1 MIFTIICIQ
10 WIFCKLKWKLEMN
23 MRLALSP
30 LTLALGAALATTVVT
45 PNVLMAGEVTTYE
58 TIQVIGHQ
66 YKGYAEH
73 MPQSGTKTD
82 VEWLDV
88 PQAVSVVTKTEMKD
102 RGVVRLVDA
111 LDGVAGVNNTL
122 GEGSRDQFVI
132 RGFDVLND
140 IYRDGMRDDGTLQSY
155 RSLANIERVEVVKGP
170 AGALYGRGSAGGII
184 NLTTKRANGDNFTH
198 INGSVGSNS
207 QFIGQIDN
215 SIAMT
220 DKISGRIN
228 VEYRK
233 TNSYVEHVDSN
244 DFFIAPTI
252 RVLPAEG
259 HIIDLDVEYGH
270 QELVPYRGVPSKNGK
285 PVDVLNRTFFGAT
298 NDYQESDSI
307 RLAVN
312 YEWQLNNE
320 WVWTNRASYSYVEL
334 KQKGTRQGTVIGDNV
349 YQTVNN
355 FGYDPRTTTTL
366 QSELVW
372 ETESNQIMIG
382 ADLNQ
387 INIDLTLASDKTLPP
402 KNIYDPAVGPTPDPG
417 FKPFRDNT
425 TTTTGVYIQDV
436 YTFGDLS
443 VIGNVRYDLMGL
455 EQQKAG
461 AEKENLDD
469 NKVSYRAGLVYRL
482 TDNMS
487 VYASLARSWQ
497 LPYSGIYINPK
508 LAEFFHTDLKEV
520 GAKAYLLDD
529 ALMLNVSIFQI
540 DQEQPQTNVDGDVIN
555 KIKAR
560 HQGIELEAR
569 GQFTAKWNISF
580 GYSYLDAE
588 DKETGKKPNDVS
600 DHLFSLWSTY
610 QLDDNWRF
618 GGGVKYV
625 GDRYAGNDEV
635 ITLGSYTTVDLMA
648 AYTIGRHKIQ
658 TNAYNVLNEKYILGA
673 TNGKSGLNQIGY
685 GAPAEFMIS
694 YGYQF

>member
-1 MIFTIICIQ
+1 
-10 WIFCKLKWKLEMN
+10 MN
-23 MRLALSP
+23 IRLALSP
-30 LTLALGAALATTVVT
+30 LALAIGGALTAVSIV
-45 PNVLMAGEVTTYE
+45 PNVMAAEGVAVDE
-58 TIQVIGHQ
+58 TLQVIGHQ
-66 YKGYAEH
+66 YEGYAEH

-88 PQAVSVVTKTEMKD
+88 PQAVSVVTKTEMQD
-102 RGVVRLVDA
+102 RGAVRLVDA

-132 RGFDVLND
+132 RGFDALND
-140 IYRDGMRDDGTLQSY
+140 MYRDGMRDDGTLQSY

-184 NLTTKRANGDNFTH
+184 NLVTKRANGDNFTH
-198 INGSVGSNS
+198 VNGSVGSNNL
-207 QFIGQIDN
+207 FVGQVD
-215 SIAMT
+215 SSMAFS
-220 DKISGRIN
+220 DKVSGRIN
-228 VEYRK
+228 VESRQSD
-233 TNSYVEHVDSN
+233 SYVDHVDSN

-252 RVLPAEG
+252 RVLPADG
-259 HIIDLDVEYGH
+259 HTIDLDVEYAH

-285 PVDVLNRTFFGAT
+285 PVDVSESTFYGGT

-307 RLAVN
+307 RVGVN
-312 YEWQLNNE
+312 YEWLLNSE
-320 WVWTNRASYSYVEL
+320 WAWTNRAAYNHIEL
-334 KQKGTRQGTVIGDNV
+334 EQKGTRQGTVTGDQV
-349 YQTVNN
+349 SQTVNN

-372 ETESNQIMIG
+372 ETDSNQMMIG
-382 ADLNQ
+382 ADYNQ
-387 INIDLTLASDKTLPP
+387 INIDLTLASDKTLPS
-402 KNIYDPAVGPTPDPG
+402 KDIYNPVAGPTPDPG

-443 VIGNVRYDLMGL
+443 VIGNVRYDSMEL

-461 AEKENLDD
+461 SAKENLDD
-469 NKVSYRAGLVYRL
+469 NKVSYRGGLVYRINN
-482 TDNMS
+482 DMS

-508 LAEFFHTDLKEV
+508 LAEFFHTDLKEI
-520 GAKAYLLDD
+520 GAKAYLLDN
-529 ALMLNVSIFQI
+529 ALMLNAAIFQI
-540 DQEQPQTNVDGDVIN
+540 DQEQPETNTDGDVVN
-555 KIKAR
+555 KIEAR

-569 GQFTAKWNISF
+569 GQFTEQWDISV

-588 DKETGKKPNDVS
+588 NKETGKKPNDVS

-610 QLDDNWRF
+610 QLDDNWRL

-625 GDRYAGNDEV
+625 GDRYAGNDEAV
-635 ITLGSYTTVDLMA
+635 ALGDYTTVDLMA
-648 AYTIGRHKIQ
+648 AYTTGRHKVQ
-658 TNAYNVLNEKYILGA
+658 ANAYNVLNEKYILGA
-673 TNGKSGLNQIGY
+673 TNGTSGTNQIGY
-685 GAPAEFMIS
+685 GAPAEFMLS

>member
-1 MIFTIICIQ
+1 
-10 WIFCKLKWKLEMN
+10 MN
-23 MRLALSP
+23 IRLALSP
-30 LTLALGAALATTVVT
+30 LALAIGGALTAVSIV
-45 PNVLMAGEVTTYE
+45 PNVMAAEGVAVDE
-58 TIQVIGHQ
+58 TLQVIGHQ
-66 YKGYAEH
+66 YEGYAEH

-88 PQAVSVVTKTEMKD
+88 PQAVSVVTKTEMQD
-102 RGVVRLVDA
+102 RGAVRLVDA

-132 RGFDVLND
+132 RGFDALND
-140 IYRDGMRDDGTLQSY
+140 MYRDGMRDDGTLQSY

-184 NLTTKRANGDNFTH
+184 NLVTKRANGDNFTH
-198 INGSVGSNS
+198 VNGSVGSNNL
-207 QFIGQIDN
+207 FVGQVD
-215 SIAMT
+215 SSMAFS
-220 DKISGRIN
+220 DKVSGRIN
-228 VEYRK
+228 VESRQSD
-233 TNSYVEHVDSN
+233 SYVDHVDSN

-252 RVLPAEG
+252 RVMPSDG
-259 HIIDLDVEYGH
+259 HIIDLDVEYSH

-285 PVDVLNRTFFGAT
+285 PVDVSESTFYGGT

-307 RLAVN
+307 RVGVD
-312 YEWQLNNE
+312 YEWRLNSE
-320 WVWTNRASYSYVEL
+320 WAWTNRAAYNHIEL
-334 KQKGTRQGTVIGDNV
+334 EQKGTRQGTVTGNEV
-349 YQTVNN
+349 SQTVNN

-372 ETESNQIMIG
+372 ETDSNQMMIG
-382 ADLNQ
+382 ADYNQ
-387 INIDLTLASDKTLPP
+387 INIDLTLASDKTLPS
-402 KNIYDPAVGPTPDPG
+402 KDIYNPVAGPTPDPG

-443 VIGNVRYDLMGL
+443 VIGNVRYDSMEL

-461 AEKENLDD
+461 SAKENLDD
-469 NKVSYRAGLVYRL
+469 DKVSYRGGLVYRL
-482 TDNMS
+482 NNDMS

-508 LAEFFHTDLKEV
+508 LAEFFHTDLKEA
-520 GAKAYLLDD
+520 GAKAYLLDN
-529 ALMLNVSIFQI
+529 ALMLNAAVFQI
-540 DQEQPQTNVDGDVIN
+540 DQEQPETNIDGDVVN
-555 KIKAR
+555 KIEAR

-569 GQFTAKWNISF
+569 GQFTEQWDISV

-588 DKETGKKPNDVS
+588 NKETGKKPNDVS

-610 QLDDNWRF
+610 QLDDNWRL

-625 GDRYAGNDEV
+625 GDRYAGNDEAV
-635 ITLGSYTTVDLMA
+635 ALGDYTTVDLMA
-648 AYTIGRHKIQ
+648 AYTTGRHKVQ
-658 TNAYNVLNEKYILGA
+658 ANAYNVLNEKYILGA
-673 TNGKSGLNQIGY
+673 TNGTSGTNQIGY
-685 GAPAEFMIS
+685 GAPAEFMLS

>member
-1 MIFTIICIQ
+1 
-10 WIFCKLKWKLEMN
+10 MN
-23 MRLALSP
+23 IRLALSP
-30 LTLALGAALATTVVT
+30 LALAIGGALTAVATVS
-45 PNVLMAGEVTTYE
+45 NVMAAEEVTVDE
-58 TIQVIGHQ
+58 TLQVIGHQ
-66 YKGYAEH
+66 YEGYAEH

-88 PQAVSVVTKTEMKD
+88 PQAVSVVTKTEMED
-102 RGVVRLVDA
+102 RGAVRLVDA

-132 RGFDVLND
+132 RGFDALND
-140 IYRDGMRDDGTLQSY
+140 MYRDGMRDDGTLQSY

-184 NLTTKRANGDNFTH
+184 NLVTKRANGDNFTH
-198 INGSVGSNS
+198 VNGSVGSNNL
-207 QFIGQIDN
+207 FVGQVD
-215 SIAMT
+215 SSMALS
-220 DKISGRIN
+220 DKVSGRIN
-228 VEYRK
+228 VESRQSD
-233 TNSYVEHVDSN
+233 SYVDHVDSN

-259 HIIDLDVEYGH
+259 HTIDLDVEYAH

-285 PVDVLNRTFFGAT
+285 PVDVSESTFYGGT

-307 RLAVN
+307 RVGVN
-312 YEWQLNNE
+312 YEWLLNSE
-320 WVWTNRASYSYVEL
+320 WAWTNRAAYNHIEL
-334 KQKGTRQGTVIGDNV
+334 EQKGTRQGTVTGNEV
-349 YQTVNN
+349 SQTVNN

-372 ETESNQIMIG
+372 ETDSNQMMIG
-382 ADLNQ
+382 ADYNQ
-387 INIDLTLASDKTLPP
+387 VNIDLISALVRDQDLPP
-402 KNIYDPAVGPTPDPG
+402 KDIYNPVAGPTPNPG
-417 FKPFRDNT
+417 FKPSRDNT

-443 VIGNVRYDLMGL
+443 VIGNVRYDSMEL

-461 AEKENLDD
+461 SEKENLDD
-469 NKVSYRAGLVYRL
+469 DKVSYRGGLVYRINN
-482 TDNMS
+482 DMS

-508 LAEFFHTDLKEV
+508 LAEFFHTDLKEI
-520 GAKAYLLDD
+520 GAKAYLLDN
-529 ALMLNVSIFQI
+529 ALMLNAAVFQI
-540 DQEQPQTNVDGDVIN
+540 DQEQPETNIDGDVVN
-555 KIKAR
+555 KIEAR

-569 GQFTAKWNISF
+569 GQFTEQWDISV

-588 DKETGKKPNDVS
+588 NKETGKKPNDVS

-610 QLDDNWRF
+610 QLDDNWRL

-625 GDRYAGNDEV
+625 GDRYAGNDEAV
-635 ITLGSYTTVDLMA
+635 ALGDYTTVDLMA
-648 AYTIGRHKIQ
+648 AYTTGRHKVQ
-658 TNAYNVLNEKYILGA
+658 ANAYNVLNEKYILGA
-673 TNGKSGLNQIGY
+673 TNGTSGTNQIGY
-685 GAPAEFMIS
+685 GAPAEFMLS

>member
-1 MIFTIICIQ
+1 
-10 WIFCKLKWKLEMN
+10 MN
-23 MRLALSP
+23 MRLTLSP
-30 LTLALGAALATTVVT
+30 LALAIGGALAAVAGVSTAVAEEQATVD
-45 PNVLMAGEVTTYE
+45 E
-58 TIQVIGHQ
+58 TVQIIGHQ
-66 YKGYAEH
+66 YEGYAEH

-88 PQAVSVVTKTEMKD
+88 PQAVSVVTKTEMED
-102 RGVVRLVDA
+102 RGAVRLVDA

-132 RGFDVLND
+132 RGFDALND

-184 NLTTKRANGDNFTH
+184 NLVTKRANGDNFTNV
-198 INGSVGSNS
+198 NGSVGSNNL
-207 QFIGQIDN
+207 FVGQVD
-215 SIAMT
+215 SSMALS
-220 DKISGRIN
+220 DKVSGRIN
-228 VEYRK
+228 VESRQSD
-233 TNSYVEHVDSN
+233 SYVDHVDSN

-252 RVLPAEG
+252 RVMPSDG
-259 HIIDLDVEYGH
+259 HIIDLDVEYAH

-285 PVDVLNRTFFGAT
+285 PVDVSESTFYGGT

-307 RLAVN
+307 RVGVN
-312 YEWQLNNE
+312 YEWLLNSE
-320 WVWTNRASYSYVEL
+320 WAWTNRAAYNHIEL
-334 KQKGTRQGTVIGDNV
+334 EQKGTRQGTVTGNGV
-349 YQTVNN
+349 SQSVNN
-355 FGYDPRTTTTL
+355 LGYDPRTTTTL

-372 ETESNQIMIG
+372 ETDSNQMMIG
-382 ADLNQ
+382 ADYNQ
-387 INIDLTLASDKTLPP
+387 INIDLMLARDETLPP
-402 KNIYDPAVGPTPDPG
+402 KDIYNPVAGPTPDPG
-417 FKPFRDNT
+417 FKPSRDNT

-443 VIGNVRYDLMGL
+443 VIGNVRYDSMEL

-461 AEKENLDD
+461 SANENLDD
-469 NKVSYRAGLVYRL
+469 DKVSYRGGLVYRL
-482 TDNMS
+482 NNDMS

-520 GAKAYLLDD
+520 GAKAYLLDN
-529 ALMLNVSIFQI
+529 ALMLNAAVFQI
-540 DQEQPQTNVDGDVIN
+540 DQEQPETNIDGDVVN
-555 KIKAR
+555 KIEAR

-569 GQFTAKWNISF
+569 GQFTEQWDISV

-588 DKETGKKPNDVS
+588 NKETGKKPNDVS

-610 QLDDNWRF
+610 QLDDNWRL

-625 GDRYAGNDEV
+625 GDRYAGNDEAV
-635 ITLGSYTTVDLMA
+635 ALGDYTTVDLMA
-648 AYTIGRHKIQ
+648 AYTTGRHKVQ
-658 TNAYNVLNEKYILGA
+658 ANAYNVLNEKYILGA
-673 TNGKSGLNQIGY
+673 TNGTSGTNQIGY
-685 GAPAEFMIS
+685 GAPAEFMLS

>member
-1 MIFTIICIQ
+1 ME
-10 WIFCKLKWKLEMN
+10 LEMN
-23 MRLALSP
+23 MKLTLSP
-30 LTLALGAALATTVVT
+30 LTLAIGAALAATVVT
-45 PNVLMAGEVTTYE
+45 PNVLAAEEVTTNE
-58 TIQVIGHQ
+58 TMLVIGHQ
-66 YKGYAEH
+66 YEGYAEH

-88 PQAVSVVTKTEMKD
+88 PQAVSVVTKTEIQD
-102 RGVVRLVDA
+102 RGAVRLVDA

-132 RGFDVLND
+132 RGFDALND
-140 IYRDGMRDDGTLQSY
+140 MYRDGMRDDGTLQSY

-184 NLTTKRANGDNFTH
+184 NLVTKRANGDNFTSV
-198 INGSVGSNS
+198 NGSVGSNS
-207 QFIGQIDN
+207 QFVGQIDN
-215 SIAMT
+215 SMAIT
-220 DKISGRIN
+220 DKVNGRIN
-228 VEYRK
+228 VEYRQAD
-233 TNSYVEHVDSN
+233 SYVDHVDSN

-259 HIIDLDVEYGH
+259 HVIDLDVEYAH

-285 PVDVLNRTFFGAT
+285 PVDVSSSTFFGGT
-298 NDYQESDSI
+298 NDYQESDNI

-312 YEWQLNNE
+312 YEWQLSNN
-320 WVWTNRASYSYVEL
+320 WIWTNRASYSHIEL
-334 KQKGTRQGTVIGDNV
+334 EQKGTRQGTVTGDKV
-349 YQTVNN
+349 SQTVNN
-355 FGYDPRTTTTL
+355 FGYDPRTTTTV

-372 ETESNQIMIG
+372 ETESNQMMIG
-382 ADLNQ
+382 ADYNQ

-402 KNIYDPAVGPTPDPG
+402 KDIYDPVVGPTPDPG

-443 VIGNVRYDLMGL
+443 VIGNVRYDSMDL

-461 AEKENLDD
+461 AAKENLDD
-469 NKVSYRAGLVYRL
+469 NKMSYRAGLVYRL
-482 TDNMS
+482 NDDMS
-487 VYASLARSWQ
+487 VYASMARSWQ

-529 ALMLNVSIFQI
+529 ALMLNAAIFQI

-555 KIKAR
+555 KIEAR

-569 GQFTAKWNISF
+569 GQFTDKWDISV

-610 QLDDNWRF
+610 QLGDNWRL

-625 GDRYAGNDEV
+625 GDRYAGNDEAV
-635 ITLGSYTTVDLMA
+635 ALGDYTTVDLMA
-648 AYTIGRHKIQ
+648 AYTTGRHKIQ
-658 TNAYNVLNEKYILGA
+658 ANAYNVLNEEYILGA

-685 GAPAEFMIS
+685 GAPAEFMLS

>member
-1 MIFTIICIQ
+1 
-10 WIFCKLKWKLEMN
+10 MN
-23 MRLALSP
+23 IRLALSP
-30 LTLALGAALATTVVT
+30 LALAIGGALTAVATVS
-45 PNVLMAGEVTTYE
+45 NVMAAEDVAVDE
-58 TIQVIGHQ
+58 TLQVIGHQ
-66 YKGYAEH
+66 YEGYAEH

-88 PQAVSVVTKTEMKD
+88 PQAVSVVTKTEMED
-102 RGVVRLVDA
+102 RGAVRLVDA

-132 RGFDVLND
+132 RGFDALND
-140 IYRDGMRDDGTLQSY
+140 MYRDGMRDDGTLQSY

-184 NLTTKRANGDNFTH
+184 NLVTKRANGDNFTNV
-198 INGSVGSNS
+198 NGSVGSNNL
-207 QFIGQIDN
+207 FVGQVD
-215 SIAMT
+215 SSMALS
-220 DKISGRIN
+220 DKVSGRIN
-228 VEYRK
+228 VESRQSD
-233 TNSYVEHVDSN
+233 SYVDHVDSN

-259 HIIDLDVEYGH
+259 HTIDLDVEYAH

-285 PVDVLNRTFFGAT
+285 PVDVSESTFYGGT

-307 RLAVN
+307 RVGVN
-312 YEWQLNNE
+312 YEWLLNSE
-320 WVWTNRASYSYVEL
+320 WAWTNRAAYNHIEL
-334 KQKGTRQGTVIGDNV
+334 EQKGTRQGTVTGNEV
-349 YQTVNN
+349 SQTVNN

-372 ETESNQIMIG
+372 ETDSNQMMIG
-382 ADLNQ
+382 ADYNQ

-402 KNIYDPAVGPTPDPG
+402 KDIYNPVAGPTPDPG

-443 VIGNVRYDLMGL
+443 VIGNVRYDSMEL

-461 AEKENLDD
+461 SAKENLDD
-469 NKVSYRAGLVYRL
+469 DKVSYRGGLVYRINN
-482 TDNMS
+482 DMS

-508 LAEFFHTDLKEV
+508 LAEFFHTDLKEI
-520 GAKAYLLDD
+520 GAKAYLLDN
-529 ALMLNVSIFQI
+529 ALMLNAAVFQI
-540 DQEQPQTNVDGDVIN
+540 DQEQPETNIDGDVVN
-555 KIKAR
+555 KIEAR

-569 GQFTAKWNISF
+569 GQFTEQWDISV

-588 DKETGKKPNDVS
+588 NKETGKKPNDVS

-610 QLDDNWRF
+610 QLDDNWRL

-625 GDRYAGNDEV
+625 GDRYAGNDEAV
-635 ITLGSYTTVDLMA
+635 ALGDYTTVDLMA
-648 AYTIGRHKIQ
+648 AYTTGRHKVQ
-658 TNAYNVLNEKYILGA
+658 ANAYNVLNEEYILGA
-673 TNGKSGLNQIGY
+673 TNGTSGTNQIGY
-685 GAPAEFMIS
+685 GAPAEFMLS

>member
-1 MIFTIICIQ
+1 
-10 WIFCKLKWKLEMN
+10 MN
-23 MRLALSP
+23 IRLALSP
-30 LTLALGAALATTVVT
+30 LALAIGGALTAVATVS
-45 PNVLMAGEVTTYE
+45 NVMAAEEVTVDE
-58 TIQVIGHQ
+58 TLQVIGHQ
-66 YKGYAEH
+66 YEGYAEH

-88 PQAVSVVTKTEMKD
+88 PQAVSVVTKTEMED
-102 RGVVRLVDA
+102 RGAVRLVDA

-132 RGFDVLND
+132 RGFDALND
-140 IYRDGMRDDGTLQSY
+140 MYRDGMRDDGTLQSY

-184 NLTTKRANGDNFTH
+184 NLVTKRANGDNFTH
-198 INGSVGSNS
+198 VNGSVGSNNL
-207 QFIGQIDN
+207 FVGQVD
-215 SIAMT
+215 SSMALS
-220 DKISGRIN
+220 DKVSGRIN
-228 VEYRK
+228 VESRQSD
-233 TNSYVEHVDSN
+233 SYVDHVDSN

-259 HIIDLDVEYGH
+259 HTIDLDVEYAH

-285 PVDVLNRTFFGAT
+285 PVDVSESTFYGGT

-307 RLAVN
+307 RVGVN
-312 YEWQLNNE
+312 YEWLLNSE
-320 WVWTNRASYSYVEL
+320 WAWTNRAAYNHIEL
-334 KQKGTRQGTVIGDNV
+334 EQKGTRQGTVTGNEV
-349 YQTVNN
+349 SQTVNN

-372 ETESNQIMIG
+372 ETDSNQMMIG
-382 ADLNQ
+382 ADYNQ

-402 KNIYDPAVGPTPDPG
+402 KDIYNPVAGPTPDPG

-443 VIGNVRYDLMGL
+443 VIGNVRYDSMEL

-461 AEKENLDD
+461 SAKENLDD
-469 NKVSYRAGLVYRL
+469 DKVSYRGGLVYRINN
-482 TDNMS
+482 DMS

-508 LAEFFHTDLKEV
+508 LAEFFHTDLKEI
-520 GAKAYLLDD
+520 GAKAYLLDN
-529 ALMLNVSIFQI
+529 ALMLNAAVFQI
-540 DQEQPQTNVDGDVIN
+540 DQEQPETNIDGDVVN
-555 KIKAR
+555 KIEAR

-569 GQFTAKWNISF
+569 GQFTEQWDISV

-588 DKETGKKPNDVS
+588 NKETGKKPNDVS

-610 QLDDNWRF
+610 QLDDNWRL

-625 GDRYAGNDEV
+625 GDRYAGNDEAV
-635 ITLGSYTTVDLMA
+635 ALGDYTTVDLMA
-648 AYTIGRHKIQ
+648 AYTTGRHKVQ
-658 TNAYNVLNEKYILGA
+658 ANAYNVLNEKYILGA
-673 TNGKSGLNQIGY
+673 TNGTSGTNQIGY
-685 GAPAEFMIS
+685 GAPAEFMLS